1 MTGVQTCALPIYEG
15 PAIPHPEKD
24 MLLAQEKVKDFAK
37 KIYDM
42 KNDAGK
48 FDEVYHAAGFAKE
61 DGIKTAADF
70 QALTK
75 GLTGELAKEAK
86 DLQSTVEAAVTK
98 PAPRPKKGLQLS
110 KAEMSSE
117 QEAKIKAFVDRK
129 ISAGESTE
137 EIKNVL
143 KDYGVSDEKISEM
156 LGEKPEAEAK
166 SYEGTVKQANL
177 SDAQI
182 EKWKQDNKAKLR
194 KERVPTVQ
202 ESAEKLKKGEIT
214 NKQYLDIVRKEQP
227 IKAYDK
233 VPALPSDLAV
243 IASLDKNKVA
253 TGIIGVTKDFKEGT
267 RVSETAWPNISQ
279 QGQTVFRW
287 AVFEMAPIGL
297 KAIAAAGLNPDQLA
311 AFIPHQAN
319 ERIIDSLAKSMKL
332 PESVLIARDIRTTGN
347 TSAASIPLAMDALL
361 SENPILHSK
370 PALLI
375 GFGAG
380 LVYAGQVVELPPK
393 EK

>member
-1 MTGVQTCALPIYEG
+1 MALNFKRETFNARILSVGAYRPPRVVHNNDIVEKIDSSDEWIQQRTGIITRHYADKNESLIDMALKASEI
-15 PAIPHPEKD
+15 AIKRAGITKD
-24 MLLAQEKVKDFAK
+24 DIDAVIFAT
-37 KIYDM
+37 ISYPYQAPSAATELIARL
-42 KNDAGK
+42 NRP
-48 FDEVYHAAGFAKE
+48 HAAAFDISAACAGFTYGVGLANDMVQSGTAKNILVIGAE
-61 DGIKTAADF
+61 KLSDFTDPYDRATSFIFADGA
-70 QALTK
+70 
-75 GLTGELAKEAK
+75 G
-86 DLQSTVEAAVTK
+86 AVVIG
-98 PAPRPKKGLQLS
+98 R
-110 KAEMSSE
+110 SSE
-117 QEAKIKAFVDRK
+117 QGIGPT
-129 ISAGESTE
+129 IWGS
-137 EIKNVL
+137 N
-143 KDYGVSDEKISEM
+143 
-156 LGEKPEAEAK
+156 AETRDAIMFEP
-166 SYEGTVKQANL
+166 SY
-177 SDAQI
+177 
-182 EKWKQDNKAKLR
+182 
-194 KERVPTVQ
+194 
-202 ESAEKLKKGEIT
+202 
-214 NKQYLDIVRKEQP
+214 
-227 IKAYDK
+227 
-233 VPALPSDLAV
+233 LA
-243 IASLDKNKVA
+243 
-253 TGIIGVTKDFKEGT
+253 FKEGT
-267 RVSETAWPNISQ
+267 RISETAWPNISQ